1 MQNELTVL
9 NAIANSTKLS
19 ANEKRAAIVAALRQ
33 TPVETLRQIGAQSV
47 AAERQAR
54 ASLGRYQQATATSV
68 AVSAMALTFAA
79 ITAALLVFL

>member
-33 TPVETLRQIGAQSV
+33 TPVETLRQIGTQSV
-47 AAERQAR
+47 LAERQAR

-68 AVSAMALTFAA
+68 AVSVMALTFAA